1 MPGRTRGQS
10 RAIREEKGL
19 QPGESE
25 QALSHYLG
33 SLSAMGRT
41 AFVSMMAEREDIEAA
56 LRDDRPPRDP
66 PQSVGLPGE

>member
-10 RAIREEKGL
+10 RVLREEMVL

-33 SLSAMGRT
+33 SLSMMGRT
-41 AFVSMMAEREDIEAA
+41 AFVSMMAEHEDTESGTTQRSASP
-56 LRDDRPPRDP
+56 RPSKTVR
-66 PQSVGLPGE
+66 LPSE